1 MIPIIYYAPGMIK
14 PAVYSQ
20 TTQQI
25 DIMPTLLGLLGNEE
39 PYLAF
44 GRNINQDKMH
54 PFAINYADNTFQM
67 VSGDTLIQRDF
78 SKIIEIYNYEKD
90 PILNNN
96 LLESHTIKN
105 TWLIDKDEFFKAFI
119 QQYVNRLIDDKLT
132 VQQ

>member
-1 MIPIIYYAPGMIK
+1 
-14 PAVYSQ
+14 
-20 TTQQI
+20 
-25 DIMPTLLGLLGNEE
+25 
-39 PYLAF
+39 
-44 GRNINQDKMH
+44 MH
-54 PFAINYADNTFQM
+54 PFAINYTDNTFQM

-78 SKIIEIYNYEKD
+78 SKIIGIYNYEKD